1 MTNEKGEEKRVRAIK
16 IMNQLES
23 LRQQAAILAA
33 THDELVLTKQTLQKL
48 KDLEKDEKALL
59 PVGPNFMVKVN
70 LVDKDHVLYQV
81 NPELV
86 VEMKVDSAIKEI
98 DRMVERIRNDLKRID
113 EISLKLRKELETI
126 LKEIEKK

>member
-33 THDELVLTKQTLQKL
+33 THNELVLTKQTLQRL
-48 KDLEKDEKALL
+48 KDLKEDEKALL
-59 PVGPNFMVKVN
+59 PIGPNFMVKVN

-86 VEMKVDSAIKEI
+86 VEMKIDSAIKEI

>member
-16 IMNQLES
+16 IMNQLEG

-33 THDELVLTKQTLQKL
+33 THDELVLTKRTLQKL

-70 LVDKDHVLYQV
+70 LVDKNHVLYQV

-98 DRMVERIRNDLKRID
+98 DRMIERIKNDLKRID